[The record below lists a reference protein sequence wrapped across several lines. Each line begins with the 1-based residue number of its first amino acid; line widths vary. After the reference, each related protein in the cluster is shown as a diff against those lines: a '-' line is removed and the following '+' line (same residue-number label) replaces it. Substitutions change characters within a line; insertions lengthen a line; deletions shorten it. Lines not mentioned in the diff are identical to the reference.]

1 MSHRE
6 ESFIKMERLGET
18 EVQSSGWENPEVSSR
33 HFSGATLQD
42 WDYLFFGSVLNTAVK
57 PSGTGAFW
65 KGDDN
70 SISVSLRVM
79 ILRP

>member
-1 MSHRE
+1 MGGK
-6 ESFIKMERLGET
+6 IWK
-18 EVQSSGWENPEVSSR
+18 
-33 HFSGATLQD
+33 
-42 WDYLFFGSVLNTAVK
+42 SVLDIFLEQFDKTGIISLTVLLNTAVK
-57 PSGTGAFW
+57 PSGTEAFW

>member
-6 ESFIKMERLGET
+6 ESLIKMERLGRHKLRAVGGKIRMSVLDLFLEQFDKT
-18 EVQSSGWENPEVSSR
+18 GIISSLTV
-33 HFSGATLQD
+33 L
-42 WDYLFFGSVLNTAVK
+42 LNTAVK